1 MFHFAKAT
9 SQSGLT
15 VNQVQIQR
23 KKLPG
28 STIDWA
34 AGDNKA
40 NRGLCHIE
48 PAKERLLLQ
57 NGYACA
63 KNTTTSADISLII
76 MTEGE
81 EQCVKEFPGGKDN

>member
-15 VNQVQIQR
+15 VNQVPIPR

-28 STIDWA
+28 PTIDWA

-40 NRGLCHIE
+40 NQGLCHIE
-48 PAKERLLLQ
+48 PVKERLLRQ

-63 KNTTTSADISLII
+63 KNTTISADVSLII

-81 EQCVKEFPGGKDN
+81 EQCVKEFLGGKDN